1 MTLKSHPKQPR
12 VLLNPTVASD
22 LAAVDA
28 LPEIYLVRLP
38 LFEGPLDLLLHLI
51 QKNELDIT
59 AISLALVADQFVEH
73 LQTIG
78 QVQADLIADFL
89 VVAAKLLLIK
99 SRLLLPRPPVVDDE
113 EDDDPAELLARRLRE
128 YKKFKQAAG
137 FLREL
142 ESSGRHGYVRV
153 APPPVLETRIDWEAI
168 SLDDLLAALLRVLE
182 SDDELQP
189 VGVVVTQ
196 RKITVREKIEWIEQL
211 LAQARQ
217 VSFQRVVGK
226 AGGRI
231 DIVVSL
237 WAVLEMIKRGRLR
250 AYQSELFGEIML
262 EPGLASPAP
271 TVASSE

>member
-1 MTLKSHPKQPR
+1 
-12 VLLNPTVASD
+12 
-22 LAAVDA
+22 
-28 LPEIYLVRLP
+28 
-38 LFEGPLDLLLHLI
+38 
-51 QKNELDIT
+51 
-59 AISLALVADQFVEH
+59 
-73 LQTIG
+73 
-78 QVQADLIADFL
+78 
-89 VVAAKLLLIK
+89 
-99 SRLLLPRPPVVDDE
+99 
-113 EDDDPAELLARRLRE
+113 
-128 YKKFKQAAG
+128 
-137 FLREL
+137 
-142 ESSGRHGYVRV
+142 V

>member
-1 MTLKSHPKQPR
+1 
-12 VLLNPTVASD
+12 LNPTVASD

-142 ESSGRHGYVRV
+142 ESSG
-153 APPPVLETRIDWEAI
+153 ASWLC
-168 SLDDLLAALLRVLE
+168 
-182 SDDELQP
+182 
-189 VGVVVTQ
+189 
-196 RKITVREKIEWIEQL
+196 
-211 LAQARQ
+211 AR
-217 VSFQRVVGK
+217 G
-226 AGGRI
+226 
-231 DIVVSL
+231 
-237 WAVLEMIKRGRLR
+237 
-250 AYQSELFGEIML
+250 
-262 EPGLASPAP
+262 
-271 TVASSE
+271 ASSRSGNPYRLGSHQPG

>member
-1 MTLKSHPKQPR
+1 MSERALTTFAPPA
-12 VLLNPTVASD
+12 PADASPAPD
-22 LAAVDA
+22 
-28 LPEIYLVRLP
+28 IYLVRLP

-99 SRLLLPRPPVVDDE
+99 SRLLLPRPPVVDDDE
-113 EDDDPAELLARRLRE
+113 EEDPAEALARRLRE

-137 FLREL
+137 LLKQL
-142 ESSGRHGYVRV
+142 ETDGRHSYVRV
-153 APPPVLETRIDWEAI
+153 APPPVMETRIDWEAI
-168 SLDDLLAALLRVLE
+168 SLDDLLAALQRVLE
-182 SDDELQP
+182 REEDMQP
-189 VGVVVTQ
+189 AGVMVAP
-196 RKITVREKIEWIEQL
+196 RKVTVREKIEWIEHLIGQH
-211 LAQARQ
+211 RQ
-217 VSFQRVVGK
+217 VPFHRVVGRV
-226 AGGRI
+226 GSRI

-250 AYQSELFGEIML
+250 AYQSELFGEIIL
-262 EPGLASPAP
+262 EPGLSGPEP
-271 TVASSE
+271 VG